1 MIKVRINKSL
11 FNRMETLARAIG
23 ENFKHFYLAGGTAIM
38 FKYQHRMST
47 DLDFFRYKEFSK
59 KRIAAKVRKMFFVE
73 DMEEG
78 IDDINFVING
88 IKVSFVYFP
97 FRNIKRVENVDGIR
111 VAHDYDLLL
120 NKIYS
125 AGRRI
130 DPKDPYDFAFLFING
145 KVVRDWDVLKS
156 DFERKFPHQSFEIYM
171 GAILNLEDYPTLP
184 PDTVAVLLDI
194 KEDFLRWRSFA

>member
-1 MIKVRINKSL
+1 MIKVRIDRSL
-11 FNRMETLARAIG
+11 FNRMKTLARAIG

-38 FKYQHRMST
+38 FKYRHRMST
-47 DLDFFRYKEFSK
+47 YLDFSRYKEFSK
-59 KRIAAKVRKMFFVE
+59 KRIVAKIRKMFLVE
-73 DMEEG
+73 DVEEG
-78 IDDINFVING
+78 IDDINFIING

-97 FRNIKRVENVDGIR
+97 FRNIKRTENMDGIK

-156 DFERKFPHQSFEIYM
+156 DFERKFPYQSFEIYM

-184 PDTVAVLLDI
+184 PDTVAALMDI
-194 KEDFLRWRSFA
+194 KEDFLGWKGFL